1 MIRQWP
7 SISSPSS
14 SSHHFSFHCWIRLNH
29 EIHSYPYEGRR
40 QIYSFYSDS
49 IGLEAFIRQSSIFIL
64 ISDQREI
71 VYVELNDCEDLIDG
85 YWHSLTIVHTA
96 QRPSLFVS
104 AFSSTLTCHLTISI
118 DGLLRKEV
126 KDMKYVS
133 IVSEPMKFSS
143 IASPSQ
149 RPREPNI
156 RSKQESLSTSLSK
169 TIQQPFK
176 GLFSSRTKQT
186 IPRKDLS
193 NFSSPHIIVIDP
205 NSQDSTF
212 GPSITLYGQLACI
225 WIVAETLNE
234 FHVKH
239 LHEMGTNILN
249 R

>member
-1 MIRQWP
+1 M
-7 SISSPSS
+7 
-14 SSHHFSFHCWIRLNH
+14 NH

-49 IGLEAFIRQSSIFIL
+49 NGLEAFLRQSSIFIL

-104 AFSSTLTCHLTISI
+104 AFSSTLTCHLTIYI
-118 DGLLRKEV
+118 DGLVRKEV
-126 KDMKYVS
+126 KDLKYISLVN
-133 IVSEPMKFSS
+133 EPMKFSS

-149 RPREPNI
+149 RPRETNI
-156 RSKQESLSTSLSK
+156 RSKQESLSASLTK

-176 GLFSSRTKQT
+176 GLFSSKTKQ
-186 IPRKDLS
+186 S
-193 NFSSPHIIVIDP
+193 NFSSPHITVIDP
-205 NSQDSTF
+205 NSQDSSF

-225 WIVAETLNE
+225 WIVAEALNE
-234 FHVKH
+234 YQVKH
-239 LHEMGTNILN
+239 LHEMGMLIE
-249 R
+249 